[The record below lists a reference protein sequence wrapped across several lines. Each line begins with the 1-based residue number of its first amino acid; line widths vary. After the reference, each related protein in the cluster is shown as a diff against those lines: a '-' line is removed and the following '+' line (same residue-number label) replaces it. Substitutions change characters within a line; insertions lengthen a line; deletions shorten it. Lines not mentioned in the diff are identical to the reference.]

1 MRPFLLLLVA
11 TASAY
16 RAALSPR
23 QASTV
28 SGCAAPACAAPT
40 ALPTARCHLLLRGG
54 GGGSPLL
61 VRLVERLA
69 STIET
74 ALPASTIL
82 AIAIALEIGA
92 TTCMK
97 LAALGSGRWLVG
109 VGLGYTLCFS
119 IFPLAL
125 KRLPLSLAYAV
136 WSGVGTAAAAIIGNA
151 CFGEVLGRRQV
162 ASIGLIVAGV
172 VGLNT

>member
-28 SGCAAPACAAPT
+28 SGCAAPACAAP
-40 ALPTARCHLLLRGG
+40 APLPTARCHLPRRGG
-54 GGGSPLL
+54 GGGPPLL